1 MAWHPLSQLPK
12 IHDVIWCKIPF
23 RETPDVPGPHHPC
36 VVRSIERYDPLGQ
49 AIIHVTRG
57 TSKLKKELRAD
68 YDLIIERPEELEVCG
83 LEEPTRFDLDD
94 AQNLVPCDWSSDFFP
109 DPNPVGRLNL
119 NCIRRMENRLRGWN
133 RVPDK
138 FKQK

>member
-1 MAWHPLSQLPK
+1 LKSLRFVTERSSSFAFPSEFASSRGS
-12 IHDVIWCKIPF
+12 DCY
-23 RETPDVPGPHHPC
+23 RETN
-36 VVRSIERYDPLGQ
+36 I
-49 AIIHVTRG
+49 VTRG